1 VAVVTVAIPTYN
13 RSALTRRA
21 IESVVAQTFS
31 DWVLVV
37 IDNASSDDT
46 EAMVRSFGDPR
57 IRFERNEVNIG
68 HRRNITKALRAGTAT
83 PGLATPYTAV
93 LFSDDVFYP
102 ENLAR
107 KVAFLEAHPE
117 VGLVHSAC
125 RLIDADGATLIDST
139 VLGSA
144 RDGAVETSEQFVRRS
159 FEESIRVWYSAAVLR
174 SDLAAHLEARE
185 QDHPADDHR
194 LWLEAGLRAPVG
206 YLDAPLASMSVTPG
220 WSTENGYQTIGPD
233 GFFGQTLSGLLGE
246 RRIREEFLIDHDH
259 DLGLR
264 RAFALRR
271 ASNACF
277 RRRVAGCLIRGG
289 RFGRL
294 PVVHRDARRIWARAV
309 LCDALVAVDA
319 RTWKAMLGR

>member
-1 VAVVTVAIPTYN
+1 MALVTVAIPTYN

-117 VGLVHSAC
+117 VGLVHSAY
-125 RLIDADGATLIDST
+125 RLLDREGTVLRESATMAFAADGVVESST
-139 VLGSA
+139 
-144 RDGAVETSEQFVRRS
+144 EFVRRS
-159 FEESIRVWYSAAVLR
+159 FRDPCRVWYSAAVLR
-174 SDLAAHLEARE
+174 SDIAAHLESRE

-194 LWLEAGLRAPVG
+194 TWLEAGLRAPVG
-206 YLDAPLASMSVTPG
+206 YLDAPLASMSVMPG
-220 WSTENGYQTIGPD
+220 ASTELGYQTILD
-233 GFFGQTLSGLLGE
+233 GGDFQLTLSGLLGE
-246 RRIREEFLIDHDH
+246 RRIRDEFLIDHD
-259 DLGLR
+259 LGFRESWRLQR
-264 RAFALRR
+264 M
-271 ASNACF
+271 SNATY
-277 RRRVAGCLIRGG
+277 RRRVAWSLRGHYG
-289 RFGRL
+289 RI
-294 PVVHRDARRIWARAV
+294 PVLHATARRRWRRAAIADGLV
-309 LCDALVAVDA
+309 LIDP
-319 RTWKAMLGR
+319 RTWKVLLGG